1 MARMV
6 PFPMLPTDSSAE
18 RRLYEGFL
26 AQLDE
31 SFVVYHSVDWVLSGR
46 HDAPEQ
52 GEADFVIA
60 HPDLG
65 VLVVEAKGGQLR
77 YEPQRRL
84 WFQRGRSGEHALK
97 EDPFH
102 QVRGEMHSLMRILEA
117 QRGWER
123 WRPSLGCSVAL
134 PDVIYV
140 EDAHPGAP
148 TDDVIDHDDL
158 DRLEARVA
166 EIMRRWRRSGR
177 TFGIEGMHAL
187 SMALGYRTEYR
198 TPLRL
203 TFDEEDKRILE
214 LTGEQAY
221 LRSFVLH
228 RRRAAVTG
236 PPGAGKTLL
245 AVSVAQHLADSGK
258 RTLLTCFNKRLA
270 EYLRHCVGDHAGLHV
285 AHFHGLCTE
294 VAREAGL
301 DTTPPTP
308 GTPDRVWF
316 EQRLPDLLEEG
327 ARALGARFDAIVVDE
342 AQDFRAWWWPALL
355 ALHVDPDEGVLYLF
369 SDDSQNLYGGG
380 ELPVGPDDVLPPLP
394 SNLRNTRA
402 IHEFVSVFF
411 DAEGGDAGTSKG
423 PAGRPVEILGYQD
436 EDELIRLLDA
446 VLANL
451 LDDEEVV
458 PEDVVVLTP
467 PGREKSRVW
476 ARRTDLAHVRLV
488 DEPEEGAVLWSTVHG
503 FKGLERA
510 VVVLAEVGD
519 RHAEDLDPYLR
530 VGASRARNQLVVIAA
545 DPVAAD
551 IRRRT
556 RRAPRRGSHPG

>member
-6 PFPMLPTDSSAE
+6 PFPMLPTDSAAE

-26 AQLDE
+26 EQLDE

-60 HPDLG
+60 HPGLG

-77 YEPQRRL
+77 YEPDHRR
-84 WFQRGRSGEHALK
+84 WYQRGRTGEHLLK
-97 EDPFH
+97 GDPFH
-102 QVRGEMHSLMRILEA
+102 QARNEMHSLMRILGS
-117 QRGWER
+117 QRGWDR
-123 WRPSLGCSVAL
+123 WRPSIGCSVAL
-134 PDVIYV
+134 PDLLYV

-148 TDDVIDHDDL
+148 AEDVIDHDDL
-158 DRLEARVA
+158 GRLEARVA
-166 EIMRRWRRSGR
+166 EIMGRWRRGGR
-177 TFGIEGMHAL
+177 TFGLEGMQAL

-203 TFDEEDKRILE
+203 AFHEEDKRILE
-214 LTGEQAY
+214 LTDEQAY
-221 LRSFVLH
+221 LRAFVLH
-228 RRRAAVTG
+228 RTRAAVTG

-245 AVSVAQHLADSGK
+245 AIGVAQHLADSGK

-270 EYLRHCVGDHAGLHV
+270 EYLRESVGDHPGLHV

-301 DTTPPTP
+301 DTTPPSA
-308 GTPDRVWF
+308 GTPDRAWF

-327 ARALGARFDAIVVDE
+327 VRALGPRFDAIVVDE

-355 ALHVDPDEGVLYLF
+355 ALHQDPDAGVLYLF
-369 SDDSQNLYGGG
+369 SDDSQNLYAGG
-380 ELPVGPDDVLPPLP
+380 ELPVGPADVLPPLP
-394 SNLRNTRA
+394 SNLRNTQA

-411 DAEGGDAGTSKG
+411 EGEGRAAGTSKG
-423 PAGRPVEILGYQD
+423 PPGRPVEILGYRD
-436 EDELIRLLDA
+436 EDELIRLLDV
-446 VLANL
+446 VLTNL
-451 LDDEEVV
+451 LEDEEVA
-458 PEDVVVLTP
+458 PEDLVVLTP

-476 ARRTDLAHVRLV
+476 ARRADLTHTLT

-510 VVVLAEVGD
+510 AVVLAEVGD
-519 RHAEDLDPYLR
+519 RHVEELDPYLR

-545 DPVAAD
+545 DPVASA

-556 RRAPRRGSHPG
+556 RRARRGSHPG